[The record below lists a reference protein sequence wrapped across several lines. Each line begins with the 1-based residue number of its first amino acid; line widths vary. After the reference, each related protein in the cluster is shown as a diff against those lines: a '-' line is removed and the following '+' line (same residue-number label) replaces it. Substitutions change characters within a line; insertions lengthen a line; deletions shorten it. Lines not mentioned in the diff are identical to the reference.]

1 MSMSKQA
8 KALTAILVVA
18 GVLMI
23 CGCIGLAQMFTG
35 EPKASVSTS
44 SPPVVEKTSGPAS
57 ATTPAAAPSPAA
69 KVWTAGMY
77 KVGSEIP
84 AGSYVTTASGHCY
97 WERLKNDS
105 GDFDSIIA
113 NENLSDGERGR
124 VGVKATD
131 RFVKFT
137 GDCEWRRA

>member
-1 MSMSKQA
+1 MSKNA
-8 KALTAILVVA
+8 KIIAAFVVA
-18 GVLMI
+18 AVVLML
-23 CGCIGLAQMFTG
+23 CACIGIGQMMTG
-35 EPKASVSTS
+35 DLKSSVSTS
-44 SPPVVEKTSGPAS
+44 SPPVAETTRPAS
-57 ATTPAAAPSPAA
+57 AKSSPAAVTAPSPEA
-69 KVWTAGMY
+69 KIWTAGMY

-124 VGVKATD
+124 VGVKTTD
-131 RFVKFT
+131 KFVKFT